1 MAVCLALNGASRL
14 SGVWVVRDGT
24 VVSGKSA
31 EAERGQ
37 AQWLASAT
45 DRVLRQANVSVPVL
59 GLIAVTIGP
68 GSFTG
73 IRAALALA
81 QGLALGSGRPVV
93 GVTVGEALAE
103 EVEYASE
110 RVLWVASDSR
120 RGRVFLERHGRVE
133 AYELDALPTPEGLVA
148 IAGEQ
153 AIAVTAALAARDVNV
168 QLAGSHSPSALG
180 IERGARKRLL
190 RELPPRSAQ
199 PLYVDPPE
207 ARIPAGGHRPAPVG

>member
-1 MAVCLALNGASRL
+1 MVGIRNGSGSPARGVYLFASL
-14 SGVWVVRDGT
+14 D
-24 VVSGKSA
+24 
-31 EAERGQ
+31 
-37 AQWLASAT
+37 
-45 DRVLRQANVSVPVL
+45 
-59 GLIAVTIGP
+59 LIAVTIGP

-103 EVEYASE
+103 EVEYAPE

-120 RGRVFLERHGRVE
+120 RGRVFLERHGTAE
-133 AYELDALPTPEGLVA
+133 AYELDALPTPEGPVA

-168 QLAGSHSPSALG
+168 QLAGSHGPSA
-180 IERGARKRLL
+180 ARDR
-190 RELPPRSAQ
+190 
-199 PLYVDPPE
+199 
-207 ARIPAGGHRPAPVG
+207 AGRT

>member
-1 MAVCLALNGASRL
+1 MALCLALNGASRL
-14 SGVWVVRDGT
+14 SGVWVVRDGA
-24 VVSGKSA
+24 VVSGECA

-45 DRVLRQANVSVPVL
+45 DRVLRDAGVSVASL
-59 GLIAVTIGP
+59 DLIAVTVGP

-81 QGLALGSGRPVV
+81 HGLALGSDRPLV
-93 GVTVGEALAE
+93 GVTVGEAVAE
-103 EVEYASE
+103 ETKPAPG

-120 RGRVFLERHGRVE
+120 RGRVFLERGGTVH
-133 AYELDALPTPEGLVA
+133 AYELDALPAPEGPVA

-153 AIAVTAALAARDVNV
+153 AIAVMAVVAARDADV
-168 QLAGSHSPSALG
+168 QLMDSRGPGAIGL
-180 IERGARKRLL
+180 ERAAIRRVRNGLPAR
-190 RELPPRSAQ
+190 PVQ

-207 ARIPAGGHRPAPVG
+207 ARIPAGGYRPAPVG

>member
-1 MAVCLALNGASRL
+1 MALCLALNGASGV
-14 SGVWVVRDGT
+14 SGVWLVRDGA
-24 VVSGKSA
+24 VVSGESA

-37 AQWLASAT
+37 AQWLVSAT
-45 DRVLRQANVSVPVL
+45 DRVLRDADLSIVSL
-59 GLIAVTIGP
+59 DLIAVTIGP

-73 IRAALALA
+73 IRGALALA

-103 EVEYASE
+103 EVEYAPE

-120 RGRVFLERHGRVE
+120 RGRVFLERHGTAE
-133 AYELDALPTPEGLVA
+133 AYELGALPTPEGPVA

-153 AIAVTAALAARDVNV
+153 AIAVTAALAAGDVNV
-168 QLAGSHSPSALG
+168 QLAGSHGPSAVG
-180 IERGARKRLL
+180 IERVARKRLL
-190 RELPPRSAQ
+190 GELPPRSVQ

-207 ARIPAGGHRPAPVG
+207 ARIPAGGYRPAPVR